1 MIELSNIIYESKKII
16 SFYLCS
22 PYMYKK
28 ETGLAK
34 LNPEHPKSLYIRI
47 VDDEDSYEQW
57 LEMPRK
63 LLKKRQMENDY
74 QIYINALVNEYGYSL
89 NEYPKSYIDEILE
102 KDDFIEL
109 TKFFL
114 ERS

>member
-1 MIELSNIIYESKKII
+1 MIELGNIIYESKKIT
-16 SFYLCS
+16 SFYLCT

-34 LNPEHPKSLYIRI
+34 LNPEHPIRI
-47 VDDEDSYEQW
+47 VDNEGSYEQW

-89 NEYPKSYIDEILE
+89 EEYPKSYIDEILE

>member
-1 MIELSNIIYESKKII
+1 MIELSNIIYESEKII
-16 SFYLCS
+16 RFYLCS

-34 LNPEHPKSLYIRI
+34 LKPEHSKSLYIRI
-47 VDDEDSYEQW
+47 VRDDGRHISW
-57 LEMPRK
+57 IEMPRK
-63 LLKKRQMENDY
+63 LLKKRQMKNDY
-74 QIYINALVNEYGYSL
+74 QIYFDTLVNEYGYSL
-89 NEYPKSYIDEILE
+89 SEYPKSYIDEILE

-109 TKFFL
+109 TKLFC

>member
-16 SFYLCS
+16 SFYLCT

-47 VDDEDSYEQW
+47 VDNEYNYEQW

-74 QIYINALVNEYGYSL
+74 QVYINALVNEYTYSL
-89 NEYPKSYIDEILE
+89 GRHPKSYIDEILE
-102 KDDFIEL
+102 KDDFIGL
-109 TKFFL
+109 TKLFC
-114 ERS
+114 ERY